1 MTWWMWMALGVVLAV
16 FELATPGGF
25 VVVFFAVAAL
35 VVGILDVVGVAR
47 NPVLQ
52 WVLFSLLAV
61 VALRLFRN
69 PLLRWIRSRER
80 PDTVDSLTGETAVA
94 TTNMAPGQVGQAELR
109 GSIWK
114 ARNVDGGPVAA
125 GQRCRV
131 VAVDGLLLDIRL
143 EERS

>member
-1 MTWWMWMALGVVLAV
+1 MWMALGAVLAV
-16 FELATPGGF
+16 FELSVPGGF
-25 VVVFFAVAAL
+25 VVVFFALAAL
-35 VVGILDVVGVAR
+35 LVGVLDVMGVVR
-47 NPVLQ
+47 NPVIQ
-52 WVLFSLLAV
+52 WGLFSALAI

-80 PDTVDSLTGETAVA
+80 PDTVDSLTGVTAIA
-94 TTNMAPGQVGQAELR
+94 TTDMAPGQVGQAELR
-109 GSIWK
+109 GSIWT

-143 EERS
+143 E

>member
-16 FELATPGGF
+16 IELATPGGF
-25 VVVFFAVAAL
+25 VVVFFALAAL
-35 VVGILDVVGVAR
+35 LVGVLDAVGVAR

-52 WVLFSLLAV
+52 WVLFSALAV

-69 PLLRWIRSRER
+69 PLLRWIRSRDH
-80 PDTVDSLTGETAVA
+80 PHAVDSLTGQTAIA
-94 TTNMAPGQVGQAELR
+94 TTDMAPGQVGQAELR

-114 ARNVDGGPVAA
+114 ARNVDGAPVAA

-131 VAVDGLLLDIRL
+131 VAVDGLMLDICQ
-143 EERS
+143 E

>member
-1 MTWWMWMALGVVLAV
+1 MWMALGAVLAV
-16 FELATPGGF
+16 FELSVPGGF
-25 VVVFFAVAAL
+25 VVVFFALAAL
-35 VVGILDVVGVAR
+35 IVGVLDVAGVVR
-47 NPVLQ
+47 NPVIQ
-52 WVLFSLLAV
+52 WPLFSALAI

-80 PDTVDSLTGETAVA
+80 PDTVDSLTGETAIA
-94 TTNMAPGQVGQAELR
+94 TTDMAPGQVGQAELR
-109 GSIWK
+109 GSVWK

-143 EERS
+143 E